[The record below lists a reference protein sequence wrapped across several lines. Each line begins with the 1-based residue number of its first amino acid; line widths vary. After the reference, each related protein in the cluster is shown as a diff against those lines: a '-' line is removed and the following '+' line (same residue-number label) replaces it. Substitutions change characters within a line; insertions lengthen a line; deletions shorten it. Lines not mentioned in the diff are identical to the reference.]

1 MDGWNV
7 LKDVVKKKIKKEI
20 VKKKLFLFFPPQHC
34 MSKTFILG
42 DFAPYILHPVSVFK
56 INAGETLTISVEKG
70 MDGGGWLC
78 CQTVRHTVT
87 VVTKLELVFTP
98 IKSHPQM

>member
-1 MDGWNV
+1 MQEV
-7 LKDVVKKKIKKEI
+7 
-20 VKKKLFLFFPPQHC
+20 
-34 MSKTFILG
+34 
-42 DFAPYILHPVSVFK
+42 
-56 INAGETLTISVEKG
+56 ETLTISVEKG